1 MSGFARS
8 WQLGAISLSPQTL
21 LIDADDTL
29 WENNI
34 YFERAIAQ
42 FISFLN
48 HHEFSP
54 EQVREVLN
62 DVERE
67 CIVTHGY
74 GLHSF
79 AHALVDTFERLSV
92 GPVTPDLH
100 AQIQGFAHA
109 IADRPLEIISEVP
122 DTLQYLAARHRLIL
136 MTKGALAEQSGKVE
150 RSGLKNYF
158 AAVEIVAEKDISVY
172 AAVTAKHKL
181 DRATTW
187 MIGNSP
193 KSDINPALAA
203 GLNAIFVPH
212 GNTWILEHDEVN
224 AASPPQRLLIVGR
237 FAELR
242 EHF

>member
-1 MSGFARS
+1 
-8 WQLGAISLSPQTL
+8 LLSQTL

-34 YFERAIAQ
+34 YFERAIAR

-67 CIVTHGY
+67 CIAKHGY

-79 AHALVDTFERLSV
+79 AHALADTFERLSP
-92 GPVTPDLH
+92 GPVTPELH
-100 AQIQGFAHA
+100 AQVRSFANA
-109 IADRPLEIISEVP
+109 IENHPIEFLAEVP
-122 DTLQYLAARHRLIL
+122 ETLQYLSKRNRLIL
-136 MTKGALAEQSGKVE
+136 VTKGDRAEQSGKVE
-150 RSGLKNYF
+150 RSGVKKHF
-158 AAVEIVAEKDISVY
+158 TAVEIVPEKDPAVY
-172 AAVTAKHKL
+172 SGLAHKYELKH
-181 DRATTW
+181 DTTW
-187 MIGNSP
+187 MVGNSP

-203 GLNAIFVPH
+203 GLHAVFVPH
-212 GNTWILEHDEVN
+212 GDTWILEHEEVN
-224 AASPPQRLLIVGR
+224 PAPANQKLLIVGR

>member
-1 MSGFARS
+1 MSFEPANPKNVP
-8 WQLGAISLSPQTL
+8 PQTL

-29 WENNI
+29 WENNV
-34 YFERAIAQ
+34 YFERAIAK

-79 AHALVDTFERLSV
+79 AHALMQTFERLSV
-92 GPVTPDLH
+92 NPVTSELR
-100 AQIQGFAHA
+100 AQIRTFTHV
-109 IADRPLEIISEVP
+109 IEDHPIELLPEVSETLEH
-122 DTLQYLAARHRLIL
+122 LRAKHRLIL
-136 MTKGALAEQSGKVE
+136 VTKGALAEQAGKIE
-150 RSGLKNYF
+150 RSGLRQHF
-158 AAVEIVAEKDISVY
+158 AAAEIVAEKNF
-172 AAVTAKHKL
+172 
-181 DRATTW
+181 ATYETLVEKYELVREETW
-187 MIGNSP
+187 MVGNSP
-193 KSDINPALAA
+193 RSDINPALAV
-203 GLNAIFVPH
+203 GLNAVFVPH
-212 GNTWILEHDEVN
+212 GDTWVLEHEELN
-224 AASPPQRLLIVGR
+224 AAPALQRLLIVGR

>member
-1 MSGFARS
+1 MVAWNTS
-8 WQLGAISLSPQTL
+8 ISNRAQTL

-34 YFERAIAQ
+34 YFERAIAH

-48 HHEFSP
+48 HHEYSP
-54 EQVREVLN
+54 EQVREVIN

-67 CIVTHGY
+67 CIVKHGY

-92 GPVTPDLH
+92 KPVTEELH
-100 AQIQGFAHA
+100 AQIQSFAHT
-109 IADRPLEIISEVP
+109 IADHPVEMLADVP
-122 DTLQYLAARHRLIL
+122 ETLRYLGARHRLIV
-136 MTKGALAEQSGKVE
+136 MTKGATTEQSGKIE
-150 RSGLKNYF
+150 RSGLKEYF
-158 AAVEIVAEKDISVY
+158 SGIEIVAEKDVPTY
-172 AAVTAKHKL
+172 AAAIEKYQL
-181 DRATTW
+181 EPASTW
-187 MIGNSP
+187 MVGNSP
-193 KSDINPALAA
+193 KSDVNPALAA
-203 GLNAIFVPH
+203 GLNAVFVPH

-224 AASPPQRLLIVGR
+224 AAVPPRQLLVLGT

>member
-1 MSGFARS
+1 MPTRNDTN
-8 WQLGAISLSPQTL
+8 GAQTL

-29 WENNI
+29 WENNL

-67 CIVTHGY
+67 CIVKHGY

-79 AHALVDTFERLSV
+79 AHALVNTFERLSV
-92 GPVTPDLH
+92 DPITPESH
-100 AQIQGFAHA
+100 AQINSFAHT
-109 IADRPLEIISEVP
+109 IADHPVEILPEVP
-122 DTLQYLAARHRLIL
+122 ETLQYLSDNKHHLIL
-136 MTKGALAEQSGKVE
+136 MTKGAITEQTGKVE
-150 RSGLKNYF
+150 RSGLKEYF
-158 AAVEIVAEKDISVY
+158 SAVEIVAEKD
-172 AAVTAKHKL
+172 VTAYEAVIEKYDLEHHS
-181 DRATTW
+181 TW
-187 MIGNSP
+187 MVGNSP

-203 GLNAIFVPH
+203 GLHAVFVPH

-224 AASPPQRLLIVGR
+224 AAPARQKLLIVGR

>member
-1 MSGFARS
+1 L
-8 WQLGAISLSPQTL
+8 QPQTL

-34 YFERAIAQ
+34 YFERAIER

-67 CIVTHGY
+67 CVIKHGY

-79 AHALVDTFERLSV
+79 THALTATFERLSPV
-92 GPVTPDLH
+92 PVTPELH
-100 AQIQGFAHA
+100 AQIIGFTETIDNHP
-109 IADRPLEIISEVP
+109 IEFLSQVP
-122 DTLQYLAARHRLIL
+122 ETLHYLSSRHQLIL
-136 MTKGALAEQSGKVE
+136 VTKGAIEEQSGKIE
-150 RSGLKNYF
+150 RSNVKSFF
-158 AAVEIVAEKDISVY
+158 ARTEIVAEKN
-172 AAVTAKHKL
+172 AAEYDGLVEKHHLEKSL
-181 DRATTW
+181 TW

-203 GLNAIFVPH
+203 GLHAVFVPH
-212 GNTWILEHDEVN
+212 GDTWILEHEEVN
-224 AASPPQRLLIVGR
+224 PAPPPQKLLIVGR
-237 FAELR
+237 FSELR

>member
-1 MSGFARS
+1 LSGTPNNSDA
-8 WQLGAISLSPQTL
+8 AQTL

-34 YFERAIAQ
+34 YFERAIAR

-48 HHEFSP
+48 HHEFSA

-67 CIVTHGY
+67 CIVKHGY

-92 GPVTPDLH
+92 HPVTPELH
-100 AQIQGFAHA
+100 AQINSFAHTV
-109 IADRPLEIISEVP
+109 ADHPVEILPEVP
-122 DTLQYLAARHRLIL
+122 ETLQYLSARHHLIL
-136 MTKGALAEQSGKVE
+136 MTKGAIAEQTGKVE
-150 RSGLKNYF
+150 RSGLREYF
-158 AAVEIVAEKDISVY
+158 SAVEIVAEKDVGAYSSLMEKY
-172 AAVTAKHKL
+172 ELAR
-181 DRATTW
+181 DTTW
-187 MIGNSP
+187 MVGNSP

-203 GLNAIFVPH
+203 GLHAVFVPH
-212 GNTWILEHDEVN
+212 GSTWILEHEEVN
-224 AASPPQRLLIVGR
+224 TAPPPQRLLIVGR
-237 FAELR
+237 FAELK

>member
-1 MSGFARS
+1 
-8 WQLGAISLSPQTL
+8 LSQTL

-34 YFERAIAQ
+34 YFERAIAR

-48 HHEFSP
+48 HHEFSA

-67 CIVTHGY
+67 CIVKHGY

-79 AHALVDTFERLSV
+79 AHALVDCFEKLSTH
-92 GPVTPDLH
+92 PVTDELR
-100 AQIQGFAHA
+100 AQVRSFANTIENHP
-109 IADRPLEIISEVP
+109 IEFISEVP
-122 DTLQYLAARHRLIL
+122 ETLAYLSQRHRLIL
-136 MTKGALAEQSGKVE
+136 VTKGAQEEQSGKVE
-150 RSGLKNYF
+150 RSGIKKFF
-158 AAVEIVAEKDISVY
+158 AATEIVPEKKAEVY
-172 AAVTAKHKL
+172 SALAHKYELKH
-181 DRATTW
+181 DSTW

-193 KSDINPALAA
+193 KSDINPALSA
-203 GLNAIFVPH
+203 GLHAVFVPH
-212 GNTWILEHDEVN
+212 GDTWILEHEDLN
-224 AASPPQRLLIVGR
+224 AAPAGQNLLIVGR

>member
-1 MSGFARS
+1 M
-8 WQLGAISLSPQTL
+8 LPQTL

-34 YFERAIAQ
+34 YFERAIVR

-67 CIVTHGY
+67 CIVKHGY

-79 AHALVDTFERLSV
+79 GHALVDTFERLSV
-92 GPVTPDLH
+92 SPVTPDLH
-100 AQIQGFAHA
+100 AQISSFAHTV
-109 IADRPLEIISEVP
+109 ADHPIELLPEVSQTLE
-122 DTLQYLAARHRLIL
+122 YLSTRHRLIL
-136 MTKGALAEQSGKVE
+136 MTKGAVAEQTGKIE
-150 RSGLKNYF
+150 RSGLKQYF
-158 AAVEIVAEKDISVY
+158 VATEIVAEKN
-172 AAVTAKHKL
+172 AAAYHALTDKHAL
-181 DRATTW
+181 TCDATW

-203 GLNAIFVPH
+203 GLHAVFVPH
-212 GNTWILEHDEVN
+212 GNTWILEHEEVD

>member
-1 MSGFARS
+1 M
-8 WQLGAISLSPQTL
+8 QTL

-29 WENNI
+29 WENNV
-34 YFERAIAQ
+34 YFERAIAR

-48 HHEFSP
+48 HHEFTP

-67 CIVTHGY
+67 CIVKHGY

-79 AHALVDTFERLSV
+79 AHALVDTFERLSPV
-92 GPVTPDLH
+92 PVTPELH
-100 AQIQGFAHA
+100 EQVLGFT
-109 IADRPLEIISEVP
+109 RIIENHDIEFLPEVP
-122 DTLQYLAARHRLIL
+122 QTLEYLSQRHRLIL
-136 MTKGALAEQSGKVE
+136 VTKGAQAEQSGKVE
-150 RSGLKNYF
+150 RSGVKKYF
-158 AAVEIVAEKDISVY
+158 AATEIVAEKNAEIY
-172 AAVTAKHKL
+172 AHIAKKY
-181 DRATTW
+181 DCSRDSTW

-203 GLNAIFVPH
+203 GLHAVFVPH
-212 GNTWILEHDEVN
+212 GDTWILEHEEVN
-224 AASPPQRLLIVGR
+224 AAPPSQQLLIVGR

>member
-1 MSGFARS
+1 MHA
-8 WQLGAISLSPQTL
+8 QTL

-34 YFERAIAQ
+34 YFERAIAR

-67 CIVTHGY
+67 CIVKHGY

-92 GPVTPDLH
+92 EPVTPALH
-100 AQIQGFAHA
+100 AKINSFCHE
-109 IADRPLEIISEVP
+109 IAEHPVEIIPQVPETLGYLSE
-122 DTLQYLAARHRLIL
+122 RHHLIL
-136 MTKGALAEQSGKVE
+136 VTKGAIAEQSGKIE
-150 RSGLKNYF
+150 RSGLKEYF
-158 AAVEIVAEKDISVY
+158 AAFEIVAEKNAATY
-172 AAVTAKHKL
+172 ASLVEKFDLNH
-181 DRATTW
+181 DSTW
-187 MIGNSP
+187 MVGNSP
-193 KSDINPALAA
+193 KSDVNPALAA
-203 GLNAIFVPH
+203 GLHAVFVPH
-212 GNTWILEHDEVN
+212 GNTWVLEHEEVN
-224 AASPPQRLLIVGR
+224 SAPPSQKLLIVNR
-237 FAELR
+237 FSELA

>member
-1 MSGFARS
+1 LPA
-8 WQLGAISLSPQTL
+8 QTL

-29 WENNI
+29 WENNV
-34 YFERAIAQ
+34 YFERAIVH

-79 AHALVDTFERLSV
+79 SHALVNTFERLSV
-92 GPVTPDLH
+92 KPVTPDLH
-100 AQIQGFAHA
+100 AQITSFALKIENHP
-109 IADRPLEIISEVP
+109 IEFLPEVP
-122 DTLQYLAARHRLIL
+122 ETLEYLSARHRVIL
-136 MTKGALAEQSGKVE
+136 VTKGALAEQSGKIE
-150 RSGLKNYF
+150 RSGVKQYF
-158 AAVEIVAEKDISVY
+158 ADTEIVAEKNP
-172 AAVTAKHKL
+172 AAYLALVEKHSL
-181 DRATTW
+181 ACDSTW

-203 GLNAIFVPH
+203 GLHAVFIPH
-212 GNTWILEHDEVN
+212 GDTWILEHEEVN
-224 AASPPQRLLIVGR
+224 AAPAGQRLLIVGR